1 MNNKLLMFFAVAAFL
16 LVGCNKEK
24 EENISIPTTEQQ
36 QAVPTMTIS
45 DSVPTNNAP
54 VVVDQGVVAEQQQ
67 APVVSQVAPEA
78 VVTPPSVDQN
88 QPTQVIPAA
97 PADQSSMTIT
107 QATQA
112 PVTAAASEVQ
122 PAMPASDDMTVSTEN
137 VPAVQTDVAPVSP
150 MSPSV
155 AMPTHTQND
164 LSAPMMQQNLPT
176 PVTQESVNS
185 SGAQVST
192 VDSNMLTATDTTLS
206 DED

>member
-1 MNNKLLMFFAVAAFL
+1 MFFAVAAFL